1 MSTVKA
7 NTYQDASGGNTA
19 TINSMTPTADSLQ
32 GFRNRIINGDMRID
46 QRNAGASV
54 ANANGFITDRW
65 TMAKYSTGGGAYSG
79 QQVSD
84 APTGF
89 VNSLKVTVTTNESS
103 QPADA
108 YWQVVQYIEGFNSAD
123 LGFGTSS
130 PSTITLSF
138 WVKSSV
144 TGTYSVAFYNN
155 GQGGV
160 ARSYIA
166 TYTINSA
173 NTWEQ
178 KSITITGDGSGGSGY
193 WSTTTGYGP
202 SVFFDMGSGTNTQT
216 TANSWQTGNYRRTS
230 GSVRLMAT
238 NGATWFVTGVQ
249 LEVGSVA
256 TPFERRPYG
265 TELSLCQRY
274 CTVYTGVVYGYYQ
287 FGTAYS
293 TTRAITMVGLPV
305 TMRTT
310 PALSTTGNFRLHD
323 AVTTTAVTAFA
334 ITNSSDNIFGIDS
347 TVASGL
353 TQYRPYFLGSNN
365 DTTAKLIAS
374 AEL

>member
-1 MSTVKA
+1 MTITIVSADV
-7 NTYQDASGGNTA
+7 GGTGL
-19 TINSMTPTADSLQ
+19 TTSFNS
-32 GFRNRIINGDMRID
+32 FKNRIINGDMRID

-160 ARSYIA
+160 SRSYIA

-265 TELSLCQRY
+265 TELNLCQRY
-274 CTVYTGVVYGYYQ
+274 FYITDTNAG
-287 FGTAYS
+287 FGTPG
-293 TTRAITMVGLPV
+293 TTTQASFKTRLPV
-305 TMRTT
+305 TMRTAPT
-310 PALSTTGNFRLHD
+310 LTLPSSSALNGPLAAGAKTS
-323 AVTTTAVTAFA
+323 ATAPTAYLQSANEIGWYVGGGF
-334 ITNSSDNIFGIDS
+334 T
-347 TVASGL
+347 GL
-353 TQYRPYFLGSNN
+353 TVGESVWWTGS
-365 DTTAKLIAS
+365 TIQAS
-374 AEL
+374 SEL